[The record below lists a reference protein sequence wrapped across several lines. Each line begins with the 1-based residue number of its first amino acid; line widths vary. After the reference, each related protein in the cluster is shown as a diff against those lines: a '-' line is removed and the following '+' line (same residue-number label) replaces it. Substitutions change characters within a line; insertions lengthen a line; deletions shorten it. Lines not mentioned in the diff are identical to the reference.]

1 MESTLIVNEPLRRF
15 CSSLSLALSRS
26 STVTF
31 YAIPHIYYYSH
42 SLAGLFF
49 FPFDSD
55 QINRERL
62 TFARYIILADGRY
75 LSLTCLFILYIF
87 VGFFFF
93 RGFFQTQPNDFLFS
107 LIISAPPSVHKHTK
121 IFILSSPETHDL
133 FFMFFCVWER
143 SGLLLLALL
152 VLPKKKKKHQT
163 GAKRKKKC

>member
-1 MESTLIVNEPLRRF
+1 MNRSVASALL
-15 CSSLSLALSRS
+15 SLSLSLSRS
-26 STVTF
+26 LRLLLF

-49 FPFDSD
+49 LLFDSD

-121 IFILSSPETHDL
+121 IFILSPHRKRTISFHFPL
-133 FFMFFCVWER
+133 CVGEEWAPI
-143 SGLLLLALL
+143 LLAPCP
-152 VLPKKKKKHQT
+152 PKQT
-163 GAKRKKKC
+163 NKQTDAKRKKKC